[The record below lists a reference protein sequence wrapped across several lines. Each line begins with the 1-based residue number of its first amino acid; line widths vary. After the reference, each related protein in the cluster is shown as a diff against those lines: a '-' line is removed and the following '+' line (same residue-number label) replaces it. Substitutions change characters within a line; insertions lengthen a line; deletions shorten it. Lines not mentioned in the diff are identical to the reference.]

1 MTTFDD
7 LERRATVLE
16 RAQSANATTLRWVT
30 GTLGQIQAVQ
40 DEHTQRLDRIE
51 SRFDG
56 IESKVDKLEA
66 KVDRLEAKVNG
77 LLETLPSI
85 VGEAV
90 RIAVKPPGTN

>member
-56 IESKVDKLEA
+56 IESKVDKL
-66 KVDRLEAKVNG
+66 VDRLEAKVNG